1 MSLTIRGEL
10 ARAQNALKRVDLQTA
25 VVLLFAALSVILQMK
40 LGDRGLF
47 RREIAPILGIEQPG
61 LASWIWWFGMQGFL
75 GFILPVYILRF
86 GFRVPVRV
94 MGLGRGDHKFAL
106 RVAAIYLPVVLIGTW
121 FLSDS
126 ASFQE
131 NYPHFVPATQDWN
144 VFLIYEAFFLFYWM
158 GWEYLWRGFVL
169 FGTARTFGIMAIFV
183 QAVPFA
189 ILHFD
194 KPLPE
199 ALLSIVGGVLLG
211 ALVWRARSFWI
222 AVPIHA
228 AQMLIIDLW
237 CTFRIRTGVSG
248 KGPAALLEM
257 FRALGE

>member
-1 MSLTIRGEL
+1 MGLSLRSEL
-10 ARAQNALKRVDLQTA
+10 ERARNALQTVDVQTA
-25 VVLLFAALSVILQMK
+25 VVLLFAALAVILQMK
-40 LGDRGLF
+40 LGDMALF
-47 RREIAPILGIEQPG
+47 QREIAPVLGIDQPG
-61 LASWIWWFGMQGFL
+61 LAAWIWWFGMQGCL
-75 GFILPVYILRF
+75 GFVLPVCILRF
-86 GFRVPVRV
+86 GFRVSARE
-94 MGLGRGDHKFAL
+94 MGLGRGDHAFAL
-106 RVAAIYLPVVLIGTW
+106 RIAALYAPLVVIGAW

-126 ASFQE
+126 TSFQA
-131 NYPHFVPATQDWN
+131 NYPHFAPASRDWS
-144 VFLIYEAFFLFYWM
+144 VFVIYEAFFLFYWI

-228 AQMLIIDLW
+228 AQMLTIDLW
-237 CTFRIRTGVSG
+237 CTFRVRTGVSG
-248 KGPAALLEM
+248 TGPSALWEM
-257 FRALGE
+257 LRALGG